1 MSSSNNFYQKYNLS
15 KAMDRFNN
23 KIESK
28 HAGGS
33 KLFNHYRQFF
43 DANVIEEFRRKNDS
57 DNSYKGHKALI
68 LEIETYVQENV
79 KFDSKEDY
87 YNLVDTLKLLAE
99 NDV

>member
-43 DANVIEEFRRKNDS
+43 DANVIE
-57 DNSYKGHKALI
+57 ALRSSGGKMTQI
-68 LEIETYVQENV
+68 IRTR
-79 KFDSKEDY
+79 
-87 YNLVDTLKLLAE
+87 DTRH
-99 NDV
+99 